1 MSICTDLGKR
11 EPTNRKSREA
21 YCLGLKKDQ
30 GHSFM
35 SSLGCYF
42 LFEFVL
48 LPQRDRHII
57 VLH

>member
-11 EPTNRKSREA
+11 ESTNRKSREA

-30 GHSFM
+30 GHPFL

-42 LFEFVL
+42 VIGLYFVT
-48 LPQRDRHII
+48 PMG
-57 VLH
+57 